1 MKVLDAIG
9 NELSELDGVSVAM
22 QHVVGQIVKI
32 ESGEIARGI
41 LLDGGKPAGQQLP
54 PHIIVKI
61 DLTKPELIQMVA
73 PGVGQVP
80 GVLKVQKPVQKADGQ

>member
-61 DLTKPELIQMVA
+61 DLTKPELIQMVG
-73 PGVGQVP
+73 PGVGQVS
-80 GVLKVQKPVQKADGQ
+80 GVLKVQKPASTGNGQ

>member
-9 NELSELDGVSVAM
+9 GELNELDGVVIDLPL
-22 QHVVGQIVKI
+22 VVGQIVKI

-54 PHIIVKI
+54 PHMIVKI
-61 DLTKPELIQMVA
+61 DLTKPELIQMIA

-80 GVLKVQKPVQKADGQ
+80 GVLKVVKPASTGNVQ